1 MEENPKH
8 AVQEKGKSIAKVTNQ
23 EGKRK
28 EK

>member
-1 MEENPKH
+1 MEEKPEH
-8 AVQEKGKSIAKVTNQ
+8 VVQEKGKSIAKVTNQ